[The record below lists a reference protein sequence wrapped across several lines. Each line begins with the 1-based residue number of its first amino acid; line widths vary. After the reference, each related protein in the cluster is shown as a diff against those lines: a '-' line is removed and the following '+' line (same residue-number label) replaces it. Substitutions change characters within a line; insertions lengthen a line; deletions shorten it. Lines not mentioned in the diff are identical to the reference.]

1 MAAECANF
9 EITRMARLLEVS
21 TAGCYRWRAARD
33 RPALPSEVR
42 RADLDAKIIS
52 FHQASGGT
60 YGAPRITTDL
70 WEAGEGVSR
79 NTVAARMAALGIV
92 GVSPRLLG
100 TTTPDPSAT
109 YPADLVNREF
119 HPDGIDELWTSDI
132 TSMQVGEGEAYMCA
146 IRDEGSSRVLGF
158 TVADHMRTELVL
170 DALTQAASPPIR
182 LYCWDRVP
190 HRQRQSVQRPQGRGV
205 LRQLPP
211 GPLHGGHGQL
221 LRPCQRREL
230 LVDLQTRILLPTHL
244 RHHRRAP
251 SRDRHLHQLLQP
263 PTPMRQGWR
272 RQPHP
277 LRASLDPQATSRI
290 TRVHGY
296 DHASAESFWS
306 IFKHEYFYRHTF
318 ATIDE
323 LRAGIAIYIN
333 FYNHQRRCAKAGD
346 VSPVG
351 YELALTRRQQAA

>member
-9 EITRMARLLEVS
+9 EIVRMARLLEVS
-21 TAGCYRWRAARD
+21 TAGYYRWRAARD

-70 WEAGEGVSR
+70 WEAGESVSR

-92 GVSPRLLG
+92 GVSPRLFKV
-100 TTTPDPSAT
+100 TTKPDPSAT

-132 TSMQVGEGEAYMCA
+132 TYMRVGEGEAYMCA

-158 TVADHMRTELVL
+158 AVADHMRTELVL
-170 DALTQAASPPIR
+170 DALTQAATTRFGRIAGTVFHT
-182 LYCWDRVP
+182 DRGSQFSDHKIVEFCDNF
-190 HRQRQSVQRPQGRGV
+190 H
-205 LRQLPP
+205 
-211 GPLHGGHGQL
+211 
-221 LRPCQRREL
+221 
-230 LVDLQTRILLPTHL
+230 LVR
-244 RHHRRAP
+244 
-251 SRDRHLHQLLQP
+251 S
-263 PTPMRQGWR
+263 MG
-272 RQPHP
+272 
-277 LRASLDPQATSRI
+277 ATGSC
-290 TRVHGY
+290 Y

-346 VSPVG
+346 VSPVR
-351 YELALTRRQQAA
+351 YELAFTRRQQAA